1 MPRAIVA
8 DIYGKNVQFVK
19 FYCKISCFL
28 ADFGYFCFTSD
39 YEYSPVV
46 AVLQGYTLSFPDFV
60 FFVECQTAFKLLNC
74 IRPDY
79 LLSVFSYSAF
89 KDS

>member
-1 MPRAIVA
+1 MFA
-8 DIYGKNVQFVK
+8 Y
-19 FYCKISCFL
+19 
-28 ADFGYFCFTSD
+28 
-39 YEYSPVV
+39 V